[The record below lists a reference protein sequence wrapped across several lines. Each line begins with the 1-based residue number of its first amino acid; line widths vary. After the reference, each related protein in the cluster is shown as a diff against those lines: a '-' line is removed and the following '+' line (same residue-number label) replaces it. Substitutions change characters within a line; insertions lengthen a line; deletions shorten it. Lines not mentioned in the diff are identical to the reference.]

1 MYTGHGVS
9 NRCDCKR
16 CIGQCG
22 LIDNMGLTPE
32 ERMSKG
38 VKAVPLSK
46 FEEKPDLKVFK
57 YFIWSPESHLP
68 SQVVFDSKADAIKV
82 AYGMAS
88 RNPESRFCVCEV
100 TGIAKVQKVSF
111 EDFGG

>member
-1 MYTGHGVS
+1 MF
-9 NRCDCKR
+9 
-16 CIGQCG
+16 
-22 LIDNMGLTPE
+22 
-32 ERMSKG
+32 KG
-38 VKAVPLSK
+38 VKAVPLNK
-46 FEEKPDLKVFK
+46 YDEKPDLKVHK

-100 TGIAKVQKVSF
+100 VGVAKVQKVAF
-111 EDFGG
+111 EDFGE